1 MFVYLFVCLQGKEQ
15 EQTFV
20 YLLVYLFTW
29 EGAGAHVCL
38 LVCLQGK
45 EQEQTFIYL
54 FVHCLQGKEQEHT
67 FVYLFVYLFTGD
79 GARAHIC
86 LLVYRGRSRSTCLFT
101 CLSICLQGMEQEH
114 VCLLVYRGRSRSTCL
129 FTCLFICLQGK
140 EQEHTFVFRLDSERA
155 CKHLWKCAIEHHAFF
170 RLRGP
175 VQGASN
181 RRQVFRM
188 GSRFRFR

>member
-1 MFVYLFVCLQGKEQ
+1 MKGRRLSKRIVNLSKLDRSPNILIFNRRWSANKERVTVSFNCLIFTAMFVFLY
-15 EQTFV
+15 V
-20 YLLVYLFTW
+20 YYFAG
-29 EGAGAHVCL
+29 EG
-38 LVCLQGK
+38 Q
-45 EQEQTFIYL
+45 
-54 FVHCLQGKEQEHT
+54 EQEHT
-67 FVYLFVYLFTGD
+67 FVYLFVYYFTGE
-79 GARAHIC
+79 GAGTHVCLFVC
-86 LLVYRGRSRSTCLFT
+86 LLHYRGRSRST
-101 CLSICLQGMEQEH
+101 
-114 VCLLVYRGRSRSTCL
+114 RL
-129 FTCLFICLQGK
+129 FTCLFITLQGK

>member
-1 MFVYLFVCLQGKEQ
+1 MKINIKLTHTFILKSALFFKKSALFFKKSALFCCFFMQNWSTTPDICLLSCLLVYRGKEQEHMFVYLFTG
-15 EQTFV
+15 
-20 YLLVYLFTW
+20 

-38 LVCLQGK
+38 LVCL
-45 EQEQTFIYL
+45 F
-54 FVHCLQGKEQEHT
+54 
-67 FVYLFVYLFTGD
+67 
-79 GARAHIC
+79 
-86 LLVYRGRSRSTCLFT
+86 VYRGRSRSTRLF
-101 CLSICLQGMEQEH
+101 I
-114 VCLLVYRGRSRSTCL
+114 
-129 FTCLFICLQGK
+129 CLFICLQGK
-140 EQEHTFVFRLDSERA
+140 EQEHTFVFRVDSERA

>member
-1 MFVYLFVCLQGKEQ
+1 MFVYLFV
-15 EQTFV
+15 
-20 YLLVYLFTW
+20 YLFTGEGAGAHACSLVCLFVYRGRTRSTHLFTCFFYLFTG

-38 LVCLQGK
+38 LVCLFTG
-45 EQEQTFIYL
+45 EGAGAYI
-54 FVHCLQGKEQEHT
+54 
-67 FVYLFVYLFTGD
+67 YLFTGEGP
-79 GARAHIC
+79 GAHVC
-86 LLVYRGRSRSTCLFT
+86 LLVCLFVYRGRSRSK
-101 CLSICLQGMEQEH
+101 
-114 VCLLVYRGRSRSTCL
+114 CL

>member
-1 MFVYLFVCLQGKEQ
+1 MLCYTGRQVPMFVPICSYFSQGILLFFLFFSNFLLFFLLFSHCTYNREG
-15 EQTFV
+15 FV
-20 YLLVYLFTW
+20 RDL
-29 EGAGAHVCL
+29 HIL
-38 LVCLQGK
+38 LVCLACSSMLCT
-45 EQEQTFIYL
+45 E
-54 FVHCLQGKEQEHT
+54 
-67 FVYLFVYLFTGD
+67 
-79 GARAHIC
+79 
-86 LLVYRGRSRSTCLFT
+86 SRSFFFIT
-101 CLSICLQGMEQEH
+101 
-114 VCLLVYRGRSRSTCL
+114 RL